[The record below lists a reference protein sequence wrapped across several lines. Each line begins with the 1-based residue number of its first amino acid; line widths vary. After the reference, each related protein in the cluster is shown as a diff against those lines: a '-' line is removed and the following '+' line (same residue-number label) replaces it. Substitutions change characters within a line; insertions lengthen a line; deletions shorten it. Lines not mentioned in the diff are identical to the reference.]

1 MSFRWEGYLDVALA
15 LAPDAHAFTPSSVN
29 KTLALLNAEARYRCA
44 ISRAYYAA
52 MSVCREWIR
61 LNAPDYLLPGDAK
74 EHGDVRRF
82 FLQSPEA
89 DEQAIGRAL
98 KQLAEWRRQADYETA
113 LRLDWK
119 RTAGA
124 ALSRA
129 ETICQRIEQP

>member
-1 MSFRWEGYLDVALA
+1 MSFRWESYLDVALA
-15 LAPDAHAFTPSSVN
+15 LAPDAHAVTPSSVSE
-29 KTLALLNAEARYRCA
+29 TLALLNAEARYRCA

-61 LNAPDYLLPGDAK
+61 LNAPDYPLAGDAK
-74 EHGDVRRF
+74 EHGDVRGF
-82 FLQSPEA
+82 FLRSGQT
-89 DEQAIGRAL
+89 DEQAIGHAL
-98 KQLAEWRRQADYETA
+98 KQLAEWRRQADYDAA

-124 ALSRA
+124 ALNRA